1 MNTGFPT
8 YGRSFELTASDS
20 KAGVGAEAKGPGEKG
35 KFLGEAGVLSYYEVR
50 EMKRIQGEKR
60 GREEEKEK
68 PKMQFQKKKK
78 K

>member
-1 MNTGFPT
+1 MLNTGFPT

-60 GREEEKEK
+60 GREADCQAEETH
-68 PKMQFQKKKK
+68 
-78 K
+78 